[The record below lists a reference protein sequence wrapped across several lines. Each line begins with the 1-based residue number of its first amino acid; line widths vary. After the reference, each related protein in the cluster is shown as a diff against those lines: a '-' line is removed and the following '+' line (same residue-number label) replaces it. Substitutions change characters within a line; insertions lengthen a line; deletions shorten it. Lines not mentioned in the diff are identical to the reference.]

1 MDKSKIRAFFNRAA
15 QSWDEESTDDPAI
28 INTILDH
35 ADIREGL
42 SVLDVACGTGILFPF
57 YLERNVSRITGIDI
71 APAMIARAGEKYS
84 DPRIA
89 LRNEDV
95 EEAVFASPFDRC
107 VVYNSFPHF
116 SNPARLIAVLAGHLA
131 GKGRLTVAHGKSRA
145 EIDAHHRNHAGGV
158 SLGLMPE
165 DKLAELFEPYL
176 TVDVIISDDRMF
188 IVSGI
193 KSR

>member
-1 MDKSKIRAFFNRAA
+1 MDKDRIRAFFNRAA
-15 QSWDEESTDDPAI
+15 RNWDEGSTDDPAV
-28 INTILDH
+28 INIILDH

-57 YLERNVSRITGIDI
+57 YLERKVSRITGIDI
-71 APAMIARAGEKYS
+71 APAMIDRAREKFS
-84 DPRIA
+84 DPRIE

-107 VVYNSFPHF
+107 MVYNSFPHF
-116 SNPARLIAVLAGHLA
+116 GNPARLVAVLAGHLA

-165 DKLAELFEPYL
+165 DKLAGLFKPYL
-176 TVDVIISDDRMF
+176 TVDVIISDERMF
-188 IVSGI
+188 IVSGV
-193 KSR
+193 KTK